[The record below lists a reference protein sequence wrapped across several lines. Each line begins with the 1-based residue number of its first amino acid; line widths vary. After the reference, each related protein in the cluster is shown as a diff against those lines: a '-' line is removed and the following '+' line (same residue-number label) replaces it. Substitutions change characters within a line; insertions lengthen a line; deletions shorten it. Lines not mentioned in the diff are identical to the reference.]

1 MTGAIVKGVII
12 TGLIVTFL
20 ALTPTITLGL
30 DIYQYKDF
38 IYNLLDKIGFFVPLG
53 YIFATFS
60 IYLAAKWLFIRFGL
74 LEKIYHMI
82 KQ

>member
-1 MTGAIVKGVII
+1 MIGAIIKGVVI
-12 TGLIVTFL
+12 TGLIVAFL
-20 ALTPTITLGL
+20 TLTPTITLGL

-38 IYNLLDKIGFFVPLG
+38 LYNLLDKIGYFVPLG
-53 YIFATFS
+53 DIFAMFS
-60 IYLAAKWLFIRFGL
+60 IYLTVKWLFIRFGL